1 MQAQTFIQNAMIRIK
16 TSVPSG
22 QYDPGKLLSA
32 VMEQKGIK
40 HYRKLAELLGIDHSI
55 LSNIKLRKVALSQ
68 KLLDR
73 IQQVSGMSIREM
85 RDLMDDRRRE
95 IRMAELLDSE

>member
-1 MQAQTFIQNAMIRIK
+1 
-16 TSVPSG
+16 
-22 QYDPGKLLSA
+22 
-32 VMEQKGIK
+32 MEQKGIK